1 MEIIYEVEKTL
12 AKELIDDPHIYKK
25 LLLIQGQSK
34 EIREIINS
42 LTECEHVFES
52 LTFIQA
58 KTCSKGRKW
67 VKIIEMYFLLILF
80 VSLIGISFRRFGLY
94 LQKKLDE
101 EKVIKRKIEIL
112 KINFIYNL

>member
-1 MEIIYEVEKTL
+1 
-12 AKELIDDPHIYKK
+12 
-25 LLLIQGQSK
+25 
-34 EIREIINS
+34 
-42 LTECEHVFES
+42 
-52 LTFIQA
+52 
-58 KTCSKGRKW
+58 
-67 VKIIEMYFLLILF
+67 MYFLLILF